1 VRVGRAGRADAQAWF
16 RHGSGMVQ
24 AGLLGKIHVLIM
36 DGWKIGKNKVG
47 YVRFLLVGILTLAVA
62 CT

>member
-1 VRVGRAGRADAQAWF
+1 ML

-47 YVRFLLVGILTLAVA
+47 YVRFLLVGILTLALA